1 MKVCRQV
8 LKTWLTNKNV
18 YFLSDGEKKTVITIG
33 KNNID
38 KKILRLKDSVCILKN
53 LFTFFSSNSFI
64 EFKAKHY

>member
-8 LKTWLTNKNV
+8 LKTWLTNKIV

-38 KKILRLKDSVCILKN
+38 KKLCFSIVLNKAGKEKKTNLRTPDAVI
-53 LFTFFSSNSFI
+53 T
-64 EFKAKHY
+64 KA

>member
-38 KKILRLKDSVCILKN
+38 KKLC
-53 LFTFFSSNSFI
+53 FSIVLN
-64 EFKAKHY
+64 KAGKEKRPT